1 MLRAV
6 RRLVADRRSAEARTF
21 YEAVARIAHARVGE
35 NEDTLASAMVEL
47 MTGGLATFGGTTL
60 PDLVAH
66 IQATVDRTAHR
77 DPTAAAEPTPPALV
91 SDLDLA
97 LSADP
102 TKRPPGHTAIHLRSV
117 RLALTAPNG
126 PADGSRTRSAK
137 VARHG

>member
-1 MLRAV
+1 V
-6 RRLVADRRSAEARTF
+6 RRLVADRRSAEAHRF
-21 YEAVARIAHARVGE
+21 YEAVARVAHARVGE
-35 NEDTLASAMVEL
+35 HEDTLAAALLEL

-66 IQATVDRTAHR
+66 IQATVDRTARR
-77 DPTAAAEPTPPALV
+77 DPTAASEPTPPALM

-102 TKRPPGHTAIHLRSV
+102 PERPRGHTAIHLRSV
-117 RLALTAPNG
+117 RLAITAPG
-126 PADGSRTRSAK
+126 GATEGTRTQSAK